1 MALLKFNYGLLK
13 DLPAAKANGNL
24 YITTDSQ
31 GLYVDLDDQRIHIS
45 DFIQVESLDALTALG
60 SYSTEVFYYVSGSN
74 ALMKYTGI
82 EGAEW
87 KQLNSITSLFTLL
100 HEIGHCE
107 NNNSKMRRCEEEFY
121 ATQWALDKCKELKI
135 NVPDKIVE
143 KYQRYVYRELERGLR
158 RKGYGYPSK
167 EEMTLKK
174 GI

>member
-1 MALLKFNYGLLK
+1 MK
-13 DLPAAKANGNL
+13 
-24 YITTDSQ
+24 I
-31 GLYVDLDDQRIHIS
+31 VDLENQIIKQYKMKIETNSKCYSRTHVHVKQRTIC
-45 DFIQVESLDALTALG
+45 
-60 SYSTEVFYYVSGSN
+60 
-74 ALMKYTGI
+74 K
-82 EGAEW
+82 W
-87 KQLNSITSLFTLL
+87 KQSNSIVSLFTLL

-135 NVPDKIVE
+135 DVPDKIVE

-167 EEMTLKK
+167 EEMTLRK